1 MTSGL
6 HSVAAYHLGRHHG
19 NKDNLMGGADAVNPI
34 LLGLNLIGPGGKD
47 EGLFGLE
54 TFVQCVVAEALTLGM
69 TPMELVNVD
78 QW

>member
-1 MTSGL
+1 
-6 HSVAAYHLGRHHG
+6 
-19 NKDNLMGGADAVNPI
+19 MGGADAVNPI